1 MREFEVELSVGDTL
15 HVGDYVLTVVDIEG
29 SAVSFHIESLDSLDA
44 DNSENSADSF
54 RWSPR

>member
-15 HVGDYVLTVVDIEG
+15 HMGDYVLTVVDIEG
-29 SAVSFHIESLDSLDA
+29 SAVSFHIESLNSIDT
-44 DNSENSADSF
+44 DNSEFSAGTF